1 MEFTGKWA
9 CPEYL
14 DAQLNV
20 MPDGTVYVTYSE
32 RGEYS
37 VRAQA
42 KITEDKLTWSACGI
56 TGTVVRSED
65 GYFLEG
71 ACTENGKNEPV
82 RFRYNKE
89 APEALPYHH
98 APQGELVPLPEGFPV
113 PLSSLVGR
121 WKSDVPYGVEM
132 NLFDRE
138 DRLELLLSFDG
149 KTVWPP
155 VSVWVDDGEIVWQI
169 NDAYNRG
176 TCTIRP
182 ENGMLVG
189 TYRQLQHTEFPP
201 VEFRKL
207 SDTPAE
213 RSDAAEFEVEKP
225 SGTRLAILRDNAV
238 YNTGETSVETE
249 YVLGGELPEELAAYH
264 YAEYLDGKT
273 GDDIAFACLDF
284 ICDHFH
290 HKGDS
295 GMPPWKERGLADFLK
310 WCGEHDHRTNCRG
323 LSIMLGNLL
332 RYNGIRAQH
341 ITCQPYEEPF
351 NDCHVV
357 VDCILPSGKRI
368 MLDPTYRLY
377 FRDADGAYVS
387 LPGLRTIL
395 RNDGELIPNE
405 TASYTGGEGFVLA
418 DYREYM
424 AKNTLRFSKDRV
436 NADHRDEYERMW
448 LFPAGYPKERISDAE
463 NTIVLTDDKA
473 FWG

>member
-1 MEFTGKWA
+1 
-9 CPEYL
+9 
-14 DAQLNV
+14 
-20 MPDGTVYVTYSE
+20 
-32 RGEYS
+32 
-37 VRAQA
+37 
-42 KITEDKLTWSACGI
+42 
-56 TGTVVRSED
+56 
-65 GYFLEG
+65 
-71 ACTENGKNEPV
+71 
-82 RFRYNKE
+82 
-89 APEALPYHH
+89 
-98 APQGELVPLPEGFPV
+98 
-113 PLSSLVGR
+113 
-121 WKSDVPYGVEM
+121 
-132 NLFDRE
+132 
-138 DRLELLLSFDG
+138 
-149 KTVWPP
+149 
-155 VSVWVDDGEIVWQI
+155 
-169 NDAYNRG
+169 
-176 TCTIRP
+176 
-182 ENGMLVG
+182 
-189 TYRQLQHTEFPP
+189 
-201 VEFRKL
+201 
-207 SDTPAE
+207 
-213 RSDAAEFEVEKP
+213 
-225 SGTRLAILRDNAV
+225 
-238 YNTGETSVETE
+238 
-249 YVLGGELPEELAAYH
+249 
-264 YAEYLDGKT
+264 
-273 GDDIAFACLDF
+273 
-284 ICDHFH
+284 
-290 HKGDS
+290 
-295 GMPPWKERGLADFLK
+295 MPPWKERGLADFLK

-436 NADHRDEYERMW
+436 NADHRDEYERMR